1 MFNQNT
7 INPFID
13 QVVLT
18 IDSMFENKN
27 IPQSLKD
34 YLYLIC
40 TGMILNYGTSYT
52 KDIYKAINE
61 TRYIY
66 GIKDLEYK
74 HLKTQLINLITNASN
89 LYIDFWSQ
97 LFASHSSGNEDLL
110 FTLSQIKNSIPQR
123 ALHPSAIFSMDVEG
137 MLTNIT
143 TNLDSTIK
151 KLQERQEAILNE
163 TEEREKYVQR
173 KLYEL

>member
-1 MFNQNT
+1 MINRKNT
-7 INPFID
+7 KKVTSQGEFLE
-13 QVVLT
+13 VAYARL
-18 IDSMFENKN
+18 MKEYELLKEENN
-27 IPQSLKD
+27 SLKSLLSHKED
-34 YLYLIC
+34 ELTYFKKE
-40 TGMILNYGTSYT
+40 LN
-52 KDIYKAINE
+52 KVRKE
-61 TRYIY
+61 
-66 GIKDLEYK
+66 
-74 HLKTQLINLITNASN
+74 SN
-89 LYIDFWSQ
+89 GV
-97 LFASHSSGNEDLL
+97 GNEDLL

-123 ALHPSAIFSMDVEG
+123 TLHPSAIFSMDVEG